1 MLVVDYLQ
9 TVTVRDMPKN
19 SRGDERIDEIVR
31 RVKAAGKRLRVPTLL
46 VSQLS
51 RPDKRQ
57 HREPTIYELKGS
69 GYIEQAAGAIVLVWK
84 TADDGDSYARIAKLK
99 SSGERP
105 RALMVRNDGGMVVR
119 LEKDH
124 GGRNGVDLSAFGGVK
139 R

>member
-1 MLVVDYLQ
+1 M
-9 TVTVRDMPKN
+9 
-19 SRGDERIDEIVR
+19 
-31 RVKAAGKRLRVPTLL
+31 
-46 VSQLS
+46 
-51 RPDKRQ
+51 
-57 HREPTIYELKGS
+57 
-69 GYIEQAAGAIVLVWK
+69 LVWK